1 MRPSRVPLYLAKNK
15 LNNVNS
21 YKFKVIVNVL
31 NLLANPLSERVDCK
45 EGAPGFMEDLY
56 LYVKTAYGSPSHA
69 ARGLQTFQIQDVS
82 TRPRCIN
89 NGFRFTLT

>member
-56 LYVKTAYGSPSHA
+56 LYEKTAYGRPSHA
-69 ARGLQTFQIQDVS
+69 AIGLQPFQQQDVS
-82 TRPRCIN
+82 TEPGCIN
-89 NGFRFTLT
+89 RVLWSTLR